1 MRKSGS
7 QLLRR
12 LNCSTQTPRPLG
24 DGPTKGKYNLSD
36 PQDTIHDEDTMSESL
51 LGYKDS
57 IAMEMKENAIVT
69 VGSHPRHKKTIWND
83 NFNIFKN
90 DIHIIQSLKTL
101 DRVSTSNGKDLKPFW
116 TKQSKDIS
124 KKLWLPIKTGCVG
137 LGTTCLNTSSIP
149 TVKGKS
155 WFSMKTIQPKMKNSS
170 QTLYPSSQFSLQN
183 YTVKEVTKNANKKNK
198 VKPEKN
204 QKTLKIRI
212 LPTSEEKKRI
222 HDMFGQFRWY
232 YNAVKNIYEK
242 LDDRR
247 CIYSNG
253 SISDTKLRNL
263 VRNYIY
269 SEKDIDGVIKKDFH
283 YDENNNKFPMP
294 PWIHKI
300 IHNRIPRGA
309 IKNFTSNMNSAIT
322 NHKNGNIRKYDLKF
336 KTKKDKKQILL
347 FEDGDYPLE
356 LKKLKGWYRIGR
368 KKIILSDI
376 LKKQPK
382 KPCTIQYD
390 GYLDKWWFLIPVD
403 YDFNLKKVTE
413 NQSSSQ
419 VISLDPGVRTF
430 QTGYSPQGHL
440 LEIGGDTTNLVLSK
454 HLKRID
460 YLSSNIDKSTNFKQ
474 KSKYKTLRYK
484 VWYKIKNI
492 INDLHWKTINHLTKN
507 YGSIIYPEFN
517 TSEML
522 KSKKLRRSTKRL
534 MNVYS
539 FYKFKEKLLWKCK
552 QRQRNCYIVD
562 ESYTSKTCSSC
573 GYLHPNLGSNKIY
586 KCHNCGI
593 IIDRDI
599 NGARNI
605 LIKNIM

>member
-1 MRKSGS
+1 
-7 QLLRR
+7 
-12 LNCSTQTPRPLG
+12 
-24 DGPTKGKYNLSD
+24 
-36 PQDTIHDEDTMSESL
+36 
-51 LGYKDS
+51 
-57 IAMEMKENAIVT
+57 
-69 VGSHPRHKKTIWND
+69 
-83 NFNIFKN
+83 
-90 DIHIIQSLKTL
+90 
-101 DRVSTSNGKDLKPFW
+101 
-116 TKQSKDIS
+116 
-124 KKLWLPIKTGCVG
+124 
-137 LGTTCLNTSSIP
+137 
-149 TVKGKS
+149 
-155 WFSMKTIQPKMKNSS
+155 
-170 QTLYPSSQFSLQN
+170 
-183 YTVKEVTKNANKKNK
+183 
-198 VKPEKN
+198 
-204 QKTLKIRI
+204 
-212 LPTSEEKKRI
+212 
-222 HDMFGQFRWY
+222 
-232 YNAVKNIYEK
+232 
-242 LDDRR
+242 
-247 CIYSNG
+247 
-253 SISDTKLRNL
+253 
-263 VRNYIY
+263 
-269 SEKDIDGVIKKDFH
+269 
-283 YDENNNKFPMP
+283 
-294 PWIHKI
+294 
-300 IHNRIPRGA
+300 
-309 IKNFTSNMNSAIT
+309 MNSAIT